1 MLSLDTK
8 SEEQVQMILIV
19 DSFKFRKLMAFHR
32 RRSAIVLAENVEE
45 TTWCVLLDVEFNNSR
60 KQTTWNFFV
69 QR

>member
-19 DSFKFRKLMAFHR
+19 DSFKFRKLMVFNR

-45 TTWCVLLDVEFNNSR
+45 TTWWRAPRRRV
-60 KQTTWNFFV
+60 
-69 QR
+69 

>member
-1 MLSLDTK
+1 MLSLGTK

-19 DSFKFRKLMAFHR
+19 DSFKFRKLMVFHR

-45 TTWCVLLDVEFNNSR
+45 TTWYVLLDVEFNNSR
-60 KQTTWNFFV
+60 KQAMWNFYV